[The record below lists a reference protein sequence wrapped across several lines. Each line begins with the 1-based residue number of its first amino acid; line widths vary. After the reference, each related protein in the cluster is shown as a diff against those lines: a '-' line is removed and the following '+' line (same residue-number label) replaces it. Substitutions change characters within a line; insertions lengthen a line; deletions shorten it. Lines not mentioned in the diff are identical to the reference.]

1 MATEL
6 VAVLFGL
13 GFLAV
18 FLGIALFLVA
28 LAGLSRELKAG
39 TRFNLFPIL
48 LLLPSSYS
56 DTGRVMYGRAARRLL
71 IALLGAALMFIA
83 HQVTT

>member
-28 LAGLSRELKAG
+28 LAGLSRE
-39 TRFNLFPIL
+39 RFNLFPIL